1 MSYDV
6 NKTQLLTRKG
16 IFPYEY
22 LDSRSKLNETQLP
35 PKEKF
40 YSTLNDSHVSDEDY
54 RHAQTVWSAF
64 NCQYLYEYVYLYMK
78 TDILLLADVF
88 ENFRDQCLI
97 AYELDPAYYYTTPG
111 LSWDAILKYTNEKL
125 ELLTDIDM
133 VMFVESGI
141 RGGISQCSNRYAHA
155 NNLYMKNYNKNEDSS
170 YIVYLDANNLYG
182 WAMIQA
188 LPYGGF
194 EWVNDV
200 DRSFN
205 YNIGNDSNF
214 GYILEVDLEYPHD
227 LHESHSD
234 LPFCPEHSKPPGSK
248 QEKLLTSLL
257 PKQKYILHYR
267 ALQQAIESGLKLTQ
281 IHRVLK
287 FKQSPWLKEYIDFNT
302 KLRTDAKNEFE
313 KNLFKLM
320 NNAVYGKT
328 MQNVRKRVDVKLVTK
343 WEGRYGAEALISK
356 PNFHKRAI
364 FNENLV
370 AVELNKTEVLM
381 NKPIYIGLSVL
392 DISKTLMYDFHY
404 KYMRNKYGK
413 NCKLLYTDTDS
424 LIYKI
429 KCTDIYSDM
438 KADICKFDTSDYPA
452 DNIYGIPQANKK
464 VLGLMKD
471 ECNGRIITEFV
482 GLRSKMYSIR
492 VDGEDF
498 MKKANGVKTVVVKK
512 SISFDDYMYCLKNI
526 KIQTRVQY
534 SIRSKLDNVHTLKQT
549 KIALSPFD
557 DKRYLLENSTDTLAW
572 GHYKI
577 KNDENDCDNNDVV
590 MLEV

>member
-1 MSYDV
+1 
-6 NKTQLLTRKG
+6 
-16 IFPYEY
+16 
-22 LDSRSKLNETQLP
+22 
-35 PKEKF
+35 
-40 YSTLNDSHVSDEDY
+40 
-54 RHAQTVWSAF
+54 
-64 NCQYLYEYVYLYMK
+64 
-78 TDILLLADVF
+78 
-88 ENFRDQCLI
+88 
-97 AYELDPAYYYTTPG
+97 
-111 LSWDAILKYTNEKL
+111 
-125 ELLTDIDM
+125 
-133 VMFVESGI
+133 
-141 RGGISQCSNRYAHA
+141 
-155 NNLYMKNYNKNEDSS
+155 MKNYNQNEDSS

-194 EWVNDV
+194 EWVKDV

-205 YNIGNDSNF
+205 FNIGNDSDF
-214 GYILEVDLEYPHD
+214 GYILEVDLEYPHY

-248 QEKLLTSLL
+248 QEKLLTTLL

-267 ALQQAIESGLKLTQ
+267 ALKQAIESGLKLTQ

-287 FKQSPWLKEYIDFNT
+287 FEQSPWLKEYIDFNT
-302 KLRTDAKNEFE
+302 KMRTDAKNEFE

-328 MQNVRKRVDVKLVTK
+328 MENVRKRVDVKLVTK

-356 PNFHKRAI
+356 PNFHTRAI

-392 DISKTLMYDFHY
+392 DISKTLIHFYFHY

-464 VLGLMKD
+464 VLGLIKD

-498 MKKANGVKTVVVKK
+498 MKKAKGVKTVVVKK

-534 SIRSKLDNVHTLKQT
+534 SIRSKLHNVYTLKQT
-549 KIALSPFD
+549 KIALSPYD